1 LSHSLR
7 RGLLLSF
14 LCATFCVLLL
24 GLSVQARANSSAAPF
39 KPASSGLPSK
49 SEQAPPVASSVMGT
63 PRLAAIFLAPPE
75 GEEETSNAETKER
88 IYKTINFI
96 ILVGGL
102 AFVLRKP
109 LAEFFAQRSA
119 DIKGS
124 MEEGRKALE
133 ASQARLTAIEE
144 KLKHLEE
151 EIAAFKISAAREM
164 GADRLRVQQAAAVEA
179 EKMLESA
186 RSRMETTTRAAK
198 LELRYYIA
206 GEALKQAE
214 QMIRGRLD
222 DTMRSRLVSQFVTR
236 LDAKQ
241 NRN

>member
-1 LSHSLR
+1 MRHSLR

-14 LCATFCVLLL
+14 LCASFCVLLL
-24 GLSVQARANSSAAPF
+24 GLSVRARANSSVAPS
-39 KPASSGLPSK
+39 KPTSSGLPIK
-49 SEQAPPVASSVMGT
+49 SEQATLVATRAVGVPT
-63 PRLAAIFLAPPE
+63 LEAIFQAPPE
-75 GEEETSNAETKER
+75 GEAETSNAETKEL

-124 MEEGRKALE
+124 LEEGRKALE